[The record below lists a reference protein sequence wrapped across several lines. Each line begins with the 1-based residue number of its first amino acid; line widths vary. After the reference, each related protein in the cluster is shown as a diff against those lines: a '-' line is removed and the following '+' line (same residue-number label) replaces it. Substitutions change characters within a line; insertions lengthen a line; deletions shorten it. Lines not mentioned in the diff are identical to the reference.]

1 MSRRSEEHLDL
12 NKTGGAGLAV
22 LWSKVSRPSQDTAAD
37 WNAGIFM
44 NISHYILTS
53 LSSHQIS
60 LRPPPG
66 RLLLLFKCLS
76 ESNVSGVLS
85 SVLCSDRT
93 VLCSDL
99 GPIVPVSCMD
109 IKRAGM
115 FDSH

>member
-1 MSRRSEEHLDL
+1 
-12 NKTGGAGLAV
+12 
-22 LWSKVSRPSQDTAAD
+22 
-37 WNAGIFM
+37 M

-60 LRPPPG
+60 LHPPPG

-76 ESNVSGVLS
+76 ESLMCLVFYVLGS
-85 SVLCSDRT
+85 DRQVLGSDRT